1 MSQDDKQLKLVHK
14 LADNAVESA
23 SQKDLTQF
31 YWDDAFNYYNDCDLE
46 TLTEIAENV
55 AHIRVLV
62 NTWLNANPNEMIDL
76 MEDFSS
82 ELKHDKD
89 FSYEC
94 GQFRCWVW
102 DTMLKDKL

>member
-1 MSQDDKQLKLVHK
+1 MEH
-14 LADNAVESA
+14 
-23 SQKDLTQF
+23 
-31 YWDDAFNYYNDCDLE
+31 DAQA
-46 TLTEIAENV
+46 I

-82 ELKHDKD
+82 ELKHDKE
-89 FSYEC
+89 FAYEC

-102 DTMLKDKL
+102 DTMLKDEL

>member
-55 AHIRVLV
+55 GVEI
-62 NTWLNANPNEMIDL
+62 
-76 MEDFSS
+76 
-82 ELKHDKD
+82 
-89 FSYEC
+89 
-94 GQFRCWVW
+94 
-102 DTMLKDKL
+102 